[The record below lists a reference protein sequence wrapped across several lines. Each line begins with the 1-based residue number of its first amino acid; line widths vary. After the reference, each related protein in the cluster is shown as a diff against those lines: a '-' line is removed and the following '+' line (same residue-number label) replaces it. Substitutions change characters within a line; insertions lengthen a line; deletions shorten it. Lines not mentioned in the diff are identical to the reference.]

1 MVTTKRYYEEETAWS
16 DLQETMSFEEKTFCC
31 SVTVAVVVMCSL
43 EMTAIIIS
51 YLTNLEHPL
60 MRCQSYNVSMPG
72 EHSSQTAQRR
82 LCTTSGPLLAWL
94 IAHLFINLVALVAI
108 QTSRYRALIPY
119 ICTAVI
125 DLLVSSAYLVVLF
138 VQMIRGDQ
146 IENVM
151 MFFLNFSLLLLSRQN
166 SWIFSFQILV
176 LFIAVVVVFKCYS
189 VYCSRR
195 LYWILQSVFDRRYT
209 TRTMV
214 VKDDSV
220 FQF

>member
-1 MVTTKRYYEEETAWS
+1 
-16 DLQETMSFEEKTFCC
+16 MSFEEKTFCC
-31 SVTVAVVVMCSL
+31 SVTVAVAVMCSL

-94 IAHLFINLVALVAI
+94 IAHLFINLIALVAI

-146 IENVM
+146 IEN
-151 MFFLNFSLLLLSRQN
+151 
-166 SWIFSFQILV
+166 ILV